1 MKGEIQLSPLLM
13 VLGRSWCLVGGDKDI
28 RFVEAAVDG
37 KIDSYILLPPHP
49 SSILRG
55 KCLKGKCCEK
65 QCVQFM
71 CIYDMYM
78 FLCIYVAVHFQSSLG
93 SYHLRSE
100 KLIIILWFFCP
111 INVCRPSSYLLEH
124 LWNHHFVHVNPCSGK
139 FTIGASEGQ
148 LVENPGK
155 LLWIPFS
162 FSWFS
167 VFSLI
172 KAVFQVG

>member
-1 MKGEIQLSPLLM
+1 MENIFLRNCCLPDTPAPI
-13 VLGRSWCLVGGDKDI
+13 LGKVFK
-28 RFVEAAVDG
+28 
-37 KIDSYILLPPHP
+37 
-49 SSILRG
+49 
-55 KCLKGKCCEK
+55 KGKCCEK

-71 CIYDMYM
+71 CIYGMYM

-111 INVCRPSSYLLEH
+111 INICRLSSYLLEH
-124 LWNHHFVHVNPCSGK
+124 LQNHHFVHVNPVLGNSLVVLR
-139 FTIGASEGQ
+139 EGQ
-148 LVENPGK
+148 LVEYPVK

-172 KAVFQVG
+172 MGSISSWLTFLTCTER